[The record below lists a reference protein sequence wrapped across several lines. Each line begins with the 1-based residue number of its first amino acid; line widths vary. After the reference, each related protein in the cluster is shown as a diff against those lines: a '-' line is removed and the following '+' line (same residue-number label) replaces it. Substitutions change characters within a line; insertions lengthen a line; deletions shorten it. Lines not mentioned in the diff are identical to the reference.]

1 MKEKRGNLK
10 LTYNMQST
18 VNSETELICAITIT
32 QSPTD
37 HYELPSIITNAI
49 NNIGKKKPEF
59 VSADTT
65 YLQNPNVSFPI
76 EQKK

>member
-18 VNSETELICAITIT
+18 VNSETELICAITIS

-49 NNIGKKKPEF
+49 NNIGKKNQNSLVQIQPIYKIL
-59 VSADTT
+59 T
-65 YLQNPNVSFPI
+65 YHSQ
-76 EQKK
+76 